1 MKQTTMRNAL
11 GFRKSFAVRR
21 LERGSVRGCI
31 IIFLILLAA
40 VLVPIS
46 IWFYRVLEKDLTLS
60 GPYTGNEQPSDLE
73 IAQGRVDGIEDKADF
88 SGAEE
93 LKPESENEAPEQTS
107 VQP

>member
-11 GFRKSFAVRR
+11 GFRKSFAVRK
-21 LERGSVRGCI
+21 LERGSVETWI
-31 IIFLILLAA
+31 VILILLAA
-40 VLVPIS
+40 FLVPIS

-93 LKPESENEAPEQTS
+93 LKPGSENEAAEQV